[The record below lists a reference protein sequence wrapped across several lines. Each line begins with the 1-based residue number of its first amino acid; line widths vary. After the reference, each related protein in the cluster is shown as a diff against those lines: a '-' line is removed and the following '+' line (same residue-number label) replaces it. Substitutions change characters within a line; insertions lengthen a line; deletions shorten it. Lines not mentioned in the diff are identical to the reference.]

1 MNDFQPLPILRI
13 TAVELFNTQ
22 AKRNK
27 LRKKRAFPIWG
38 KSRLNDT

>member
-1 MNDFQPLPILRI
+1 MISSRYRFYI

-22 AKRNK
+22 AKLNK

-38 KSRLNDT
+38 KSLLNDT

>member
-1 MNDFQPLPILRI
+1 MISSRYRFYI

-27 LRKKRAFPIWG
+27 LRKKACLPNLG
-38 KSRLNDT
+38 